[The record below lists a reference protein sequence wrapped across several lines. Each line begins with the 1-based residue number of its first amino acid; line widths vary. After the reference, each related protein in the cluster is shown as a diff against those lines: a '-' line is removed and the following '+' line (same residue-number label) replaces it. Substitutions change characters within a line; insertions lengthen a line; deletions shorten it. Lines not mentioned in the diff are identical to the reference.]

1 MESDLIF
8 DLGMHRGED
17 TAFYLAKGYRVV
29 AVEADPDLAAAARAK
44 FADAIANG
52 RLVIVDKA
60 IADAPG
66 RVTLHRNARSVWN
79 TLDAN
84 WAARNEL
91 RGHHS
96 QPIEIEAT
104 TLPDVIRE
112 HGVPFYLKID
122 IEGMDMAALAS
133 LEAVESRP
141 KYVSIESDKCS
152 FRALRQELATL
163 NRLGYKRFKIVDQDA
178 VPKQREPSPALH
190 GATSGAPIVY
200 GSSGLFGEEAPGQWM
215 TEDEAIER
223 YRSIFLRYALV
234 GDDPY
239 IRSKIVRKL
248 LKQLGFRASWYD
260 THAVRDE

>member
-1 MESDLIF
+1 MQSDLIF

-17 TAFYLAKGYRVV
+17 TALYLAKGYRVV

-44 FADAIANG
+44 FSDAIANG

-60 IADAPG
+60 ISTAPG
-66 RVTLHRNARSVWN
+66 RVMLHRNARSVWN
-79 TLDAN
+79 TLDAS

-104 TLPDVIRE
+104 TLPEIMRE
-112 HGVPFYLKID
+112 HGAPFYLKID
-122 IEGMDMAALAS
+122 IEGMDMVALESLAS
-133 LEAVESRP
+133 VDQRP

-152 FRALRQELATL
+152 FRALRQEFLTL
-163 NRLGYKRFKIVDQDA
+163 RQLGYSKFKIVDQSE
-178 VPKQREPSPALH
+178 VPKQREPTPPVH
-190 GATSGAPIVY
+190 GAHSGQPIVY
-200 GSSGLFGEEAPGQWM
+200 GSSGLFGEEAPGQWISE
-215 TEDEAIER
+215 EDAIER

-239 IRSKIVRKL
+239 LRSKLLRKIL
-248 LKQLGFRASWYD
+248 GQLGFRASWYD
-260 THAVRDE
+260 THAARD

>member
-1 MESDLIF
+1 MESDLIY

-29 AVEADPDLAAAARAK
+29 AVEADPDLAAAARLK
-44 FADAIANG
+44 FSDAIASR

-60 IADAPG
+60 ISTAPG

-79 TLDAN
+79 TLDAS

-96 QPIEIEAT
+96 EPVEIEAT
-104 TLPDVIRE
+104 TLPEVMRE

-122 IEGMDMAALAS
+122 IEGMDMVALAS
-133 LEAVESRP
+133 LDAFYDRP
-141 KYVSIESDKCS
+141 KYISLESDKCS
-152 FRALRQELATL
+152 FRALREEFATL
-163 NRLGYKRFKIVDQDA
+163 RRLGYSKFKIVDQNG
-178 VPKQREPSPALH
+178 VPKQREPSPAMH
-190 GATSGAPIVY
+190 GVTSGQPLAY
-200 GSSGLFGEEAPGQWM
+200 GSSGLFGEEAPGSWISE
-215 TEDEAIER
+215 EDAIER

-239 IRSKIVRKL
+239 LRSKALRKV
-248 LKQLGFRASWYD
+248 LKYLGFQASWYD
-260 THAVRDE
+260 THAARD

>member
-1 MESDLIF
+1 MDSDLIF

-29 AVEADPDLAAAARAK
+29 AVEADPHLAAAARAK
-44 FADAIANG
+44 FSEAIANR

-60 IADAPG
+60 ISSAPG

-79 TLDAN
+79 TLDAG

-91 RGHHS
+91 RGHCS
-96 QPIEIEAT
+96 EPIEIEAT
-104 TLPDVIRE
+104 TLPDVMRE

-122 IEGMDMAALAS
+122 IEGMDMVALES
-133 LEAVESRP
+133 LHALDDRP
-141 KYVSIESDKCS
+141 KYVSIESDKVS
-152 FRALRQELATL
+152 FRALREEFATL
-163 NRLGYKRFKIVDQDA
+163 RQLGYGRFKIVDQND
-178 VPKQREPSPALH
+178 VPKQREPSPPMH
-190 GATSGAPIVY
+190 GANCSLPIVY

-215 TEDEAIER
+215 PEDEAIER

-239 IRSKIVRKL
+239 LRSKALRKL
-248 LKQLGFRASWYD
+248 LKHLGFRASWYD
-260 THAVRDE
+260 THAVRD